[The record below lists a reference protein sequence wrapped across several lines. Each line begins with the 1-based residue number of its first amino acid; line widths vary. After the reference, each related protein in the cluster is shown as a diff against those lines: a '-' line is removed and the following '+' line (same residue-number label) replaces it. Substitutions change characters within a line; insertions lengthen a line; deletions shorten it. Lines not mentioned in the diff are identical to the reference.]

1 MHIVGYNGTTGT
13 GQEGVTGMNQERS
26 GRIQTVSL
34 TDRKVLELGG
44 VEDVVRFD
52 EESAV
57 FATSAGMLTVEG
69 KGLHVRVLD
78 LDSGHVSVDGV
89 VDSLLYEEP
98 TAGDTE
104 RRGLFAKLFH

>member
-1 MHIVGYNGTTGT
+1 MAYDLNNGSGAMYHRLTL
-13 GQEGVTGMNQERS
+13 EGREKL
-26 GRIQTVSL
+26 TV
-34 TDRKVLELGG
+34 GG

>member
-1 MHIVGYNGTTGT
+1 
-13 GQEGVTGMNQERS
+13 MNQERS
-26 GRIQTVSL
+26 GLIQTVSL

-57 FATSAGMLTVEG
+57 FSTSAGMLTVEG
-69 KGLHVRVLD
+69 KALHVRVLD

-89 VDSLLYEEP
+89 VDSLIYEERG
-98 TAGDTE
+98 ATE
-104 RRGLFAKLFH
+104 TEKRGLLAKLFR

>member
-1 MHIVGYNGTTGT
+1 
-13 GQEGVTGMNQERS
+13 MNQERS
-26 GRIQTVSL
+26 GLIQTVSL

-57 FATSAGMLTVEG
+57 FSTSAGTLTVEG

-78 LDSGHVSVDGV
+78 LDSDGV
-89 VDSLLYEEP
+89 VDSLLYEDP
-98 TAGDTE
+98 TAAE
-104 RRGLFAKLFH
+104 NEKRGLFAKLFH

>member
-1 MHIVGYNGTTGT
+1 
-13 GQEGVTGMNQERS
+13 MNQERS
-26 GRIQTVSL
+26 GLIQTVSL

-89 VDSLLYEEP
+89 VDSLLYEDP
-98 TAGDTE
+98 TAAE
-104 RRGLFAKLFH
+104 NEKRGLFAKLFH